1 MFTVLGQK
9 VFSFY
14 LKYSLCGR
22 AAAANEEALFPEFS
36 E

>member
-22 AAAANEEALFPEFS
+22 AAANEEALFPEFS